1 MTKSNSEVHVGFEV
15 FRSRFKPLVRPAGT
29 LPELACIFR
38 LDANFTAE
46 FKYLRRYLLADKINW
61 AEDIVSHLLTLDALS
76 AKMDVTN
83 LNILRNLYRTHVDV
97 FRMGKFGEEYLDSV
111 EDVALFFIY
120 HDVKS
125 LWLAGSYREL
135 SARLIELVCRRRGFN
150 KNLPIRGTMRAL
162 TAALLIEL
170 NQIQRTYTMYER
182 NVGRIRSRPIG
193 DGTGQVH
200 GLHPSM
206 LKTDS

>member
-1 MTKSNSEVHVGFEV
+1 MKSTSLIPDTDFEGF
-15 FRSRFKPLVRPAGT
+15 RDSFKPLMRPEGT
-29 LPELACIFR
+29 VAQLACVFR
-38 LDANFTAE
+38 LDANFSSE

-61 AEDIVSHLLTLDALS
+61 AEDIVSHLMTLDALS

-97 FRMGKFGEEYLDSV
+97 FRMGRFGEEYLDSV
-111 EDVALFFIY
+111 EDIALFFIY

-125 LWLAGSYREL
+125 LWLAGAYREL
-135 SARLIELVCRRRGFN
+135 SARLIELVCTRRGFN
-150 KNLPIRGTMRAL
+150 KNLPIRGTMKAL

-170 NQIQRTYTMYER
+170 NQIQRTYTLYER
-182 NVGRIRSRPIG
+182 NVGRVRTRSDSDIV
-193 DGTGQVH
+193 QAH

-206 LKTDS
+206 LRLET